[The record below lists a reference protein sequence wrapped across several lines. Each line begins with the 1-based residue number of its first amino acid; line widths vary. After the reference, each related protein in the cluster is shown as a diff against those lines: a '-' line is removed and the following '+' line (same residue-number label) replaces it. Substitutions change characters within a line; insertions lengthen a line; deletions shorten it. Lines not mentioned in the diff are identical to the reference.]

1 MGVYM
6 DAISKHL
13 VGVLREGSKENVP
26 EARTEDVLVDGRL
39 LKPDDRIYDLVDVID
54 DHAGAKTKQDR
65 EIIVIDGR
73 VYERVSRPGDDVHD
87 LVDTIEKGSGG
98 SLDDAGLNDEIIK
111 RVSEIAERITKE
123 IVPEIAERVIREEI
137 DKLKR

>member
-26 EARTEDVLVDGRL
+26 ETRTEDIFVDGRL
-39 LKPDDRIYDLVDVID
+39 MKPDDRIYDLVEVID
-54 DHAGAKTKQDR
+54 DHAGAETKQDR

-73 VYERVSRPGDDVHD
+73 VYERVSKPGDAVHD
-87 LVDTIEKGSGG
+87 LVDSIETGSGG
-98 SLDDAGLNDEIIK
+98 SLDDVGLNDEIIK
-111 RVSEIAERITKE
+111 TVSEIAERIAKE
-123 IVPEIAERVIREEI
+123 MVPGIAERVIREEI
-137 DKLKR
+137 DKLKG

>member
-1 MGVYM
+1 M

-26 EARTEDVLVDGRL
+26 DARTEDVLVDGRL

-54 DHAGAKTKQDR
+54 DNGGAETKQDR

-73 VYERVSRPGDDVHD
+73 VYERVSGPGDEVHD
-87 LVDTIEKGSGG
+87 LVDAVEKGSSG
-98 SLDDAGLNDEIIK
+98 SLDDAGLNDKIIK
-111 RVSEIAERITKE
+111 RVSEIAERIAKE

-137 DKLKR
+137 NKLKK